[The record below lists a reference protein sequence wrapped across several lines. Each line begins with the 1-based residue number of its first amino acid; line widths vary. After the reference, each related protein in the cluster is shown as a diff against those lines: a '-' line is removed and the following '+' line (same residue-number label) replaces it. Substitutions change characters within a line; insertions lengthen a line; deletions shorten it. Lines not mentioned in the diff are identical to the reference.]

1 MAEDHDAGDA
11 AETTEAAVASILL
24 LTLLAEVRVAVG
36 LDEDASGVVGRML
49 ALLGSSGELGR
60 VVQAPGMP
68 WSGEAHAV
76 RAALAV
82 KLRRAEPVMCLLA
95 GRGPDPRTQGH

>member
-1 MAEDHDAGDA
+1 MADDHDEEGI
-11 AETTEAAVASILL
+11 TEAAVAAILL

-36 LDEDASGVVGRML
+36 LDEDASGAVGRML

-60 VVQAPGMP
+60 VVEAPGMP
-68 WSGEAHAV
+68 WSRQAHAV
-76 RAALAV
+76 RAALAA

-95 GRGPDPRTQGH
+95 GRRPEARPPGR